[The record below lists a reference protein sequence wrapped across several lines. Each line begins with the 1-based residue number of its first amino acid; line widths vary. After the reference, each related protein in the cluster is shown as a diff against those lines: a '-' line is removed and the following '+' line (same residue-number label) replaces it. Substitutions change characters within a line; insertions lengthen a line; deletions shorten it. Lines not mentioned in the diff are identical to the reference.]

1 MGKFGKVVERGDN
14 RKWLKTDPK
23 PNLLTITT
31 GPPPYKPVVH
41 HYIVCFYSDDKSTKR
56 ISLDVLMFHLC
67 FYIGFYKEVT
77 RRVLVVSDYKKKKY
91 VWSSEAWLNFEAWL
105 LLNL

>member
-31 GPPPYKPVVH
+31 GPPPYTNKQIFNLVDKNKTECNVKWPFVFTQGPV
-41 HYIVCFYSDDKSTKR
+41 FSDQWKGGD
-56 ISLDVLMFHLC
+56 
-67 FYIGFYKEVT
+67 G
-77 RRVLVVSDYKKKKY
+77 
-91 VWSSEAWLNFEAWL
+91 LN
-105 LLNL
+105 NSI